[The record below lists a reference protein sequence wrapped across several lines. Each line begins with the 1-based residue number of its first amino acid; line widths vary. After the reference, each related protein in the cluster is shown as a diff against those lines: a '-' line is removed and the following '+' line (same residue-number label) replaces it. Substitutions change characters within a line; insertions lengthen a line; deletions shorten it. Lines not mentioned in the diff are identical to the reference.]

1 MAKKVYAFD
10 FDGTL
15 TTKDTLL
22 AFIRYARGNFKTFL
36 GAVLYFPILMLML
49 LRLYPNWKAKQMVFA
64 HFFKGMAIDEFNDL
78 CQRFARD
85 NKHLL
90 RPGGQKVIANALAEG
105 SDVII
110 ISASI
115 ENWVRPFFE
124 EQWGG
129 KIKMECTR
137 IDVRHD
143 TVTGKFL
150 TKNCY
155 GKEKL
160 KRLQRAFPHRQ
171 AYELIA
177 FGDTRGDKQMLEYAD
192 KKYYKPF
199 RR

>member
-1 MAKKVYAFD
+1 MTKKVYAFD

-22 AFIRYARGNFKTFL
+22 AIIRYAKGDCRTLL
-36 GAVLYFPILMLML
+36 GALLYAPML
-49 LRLYPNWKAKQMVFA
+49 LLMILHLYPNWKAKQRVFA
-64 HFFKGMAIDEFNDL
+64 HFFKGMEINEFDDL
-78 CQRFARD
+78 CRRFAAD
-85 NKHLL
+85 NRHLL
-90 RPGGQKVIANALAEG
+90 RPGGVKVINQAIGEG
-105 SDVII
+105 SDVVV

-115 ENWVRPFFE
+115 ENWVRPFFQ

-129 KIKMECTR
+129 KVRIECTR

-143 TVTGKFL
+143 IITGKFL

-155 GKEKL
+155 GTEKL
-160 KRLQRAFPHRQ
+160 KRLQRVFPNRSS
-171 AYELIA
+171 YELIA

-199 RR
+199 RH